1 MNHGIQ
7 FLNVFLWKYK
17 RAGFK
22 IILGCFFMAFALCF
36 GQKQEKKLLNVYTLH
51 HKWPYQNQ
59 VIVPLKNKKTV
70 LKAGWV
76 IHEEKGGFKIQRT
89 LKRDSIIMTSQD
101 SIVKIASN
109 WKIAGIKYTA
119 ENPGKI
125 FLSPVPFTEKQ
136 DDYLNQMVYIDLPVH
151 EELLL
156 THLHTQWS
164 AITIPFNIRPAINN
178 RVNSQVTSEFKIGT
192 KFSLN
197 YDWEFFKNRR
207 LDIKKRTYGISAG
220 FGFGLGRVTLDENS
234 TSISGANYENEEDG
248 LVFFLTPGLGF
259 NIRGFK
265 ILGFYGWDI
274 GLTKNTND
282 WNYNRKP
289 YVGIGLGFDFWTM
302 KRP

>member
-1 MNHGIQ
+1 MVHLQKLLSCLNKSHQ
-7 FLNVFLWKYK
+7 RASSLWLVCFL
-17 RAGFK
+17 
-22 IILGCFFMAFALCF
+22 MAFAF
-36 GQKQEKKLLNVYTLH
+36 GYGQKQEKKTWNVYTLH
-51 HKWPYQNQ
+51 HKRANQNK
-59 VIVPLKNKKTV
+59 VFVPVGQEKIV
-70 LKAGWV
+70 LKAGWT
-76 IHEEKGGFKIQRT
+76 ITEEKAGIKIQRVLTKDT
-89 LKRDSIIMTSQD
+89 LIIQPKDSM
-101 SIVKIASN
+101 IVVSKN

-125 FLSPVPFTEKQ
+125 FLSPVPFTEEH
-136 DDYLNQMVYIDLPVH
+136 DDFLNQMMYVDIPVH
-151 EELLL
+151 EELML
-156 THLHTQWS
+156 THLHTQWT
-164 AITIPFNIRPAINN
+164 AITIPFNIRPAVNN
-178 RVNSQVTSEFKIGT
+178 RINSQVTSEFKIGT

-207 LDIKKRTYGISAG
+207 LDIKKRAYGISAG